1 MELLALITSWV
12 LMLFV
17 IVVIGALAFKKWKL
31 AVPLLL
37 IALIGN
43 WYFATIPLNVV
54 GWLSPSRLM
63 ADSQRMNET
72 SGCLKVITFNCN
84 LSPKHANIKHRR
96 KAVVNFIRQQDTDI
110 VFLAENFILKND
122 SVWQELQCNFPYHS
136 QTKKAVGNCIY
147 SKYPILSDTTYRE
160 KGKGYGITFCQIDHH
175 GQKIDVYGVHLSS
188 NNYNEHREYMT
199 PDSVVTR
206 EQARSY
212 LSQIVA
218 AAHQREDEARIIAEC
233 MQNDPASPKSNAPP
247 NSQVPTIV
255 MGDFNDV
262 SGSPT
267 MNILQSAGLADA
279 WWESGFGYGA
289 TIQHPL
295 PYRIDHILYNDKLK
309 LECIKK
315 IDADG
320 ISDHDA
326 LTASFKLTK

>member
-1 MELLALITSWV
+1 MESCW
-12 LMLFV
+12 
-17 IVVIGALAFKKWKL
+17 
-31 AVPLLL
+31 PLLL
-37 IALIGN
+37 VAFTCN
-43 WYFATIPLNVV
+43 SYFETLPLNVIRC
-54 GWLSPSRLM
+54 LSPYCLM
-63 ADSQRMNET
+63 ADSLRMNET
-72 SGCLKVITFNCN
+72 SGSLKVMSFNCN
-84 LSPKHANIKHRR
+84 LSRNHADIKHRR
-96 KAVVNFIRQQDTDI
+96 EAVVNFIRQQDADI

-122 SVWQELQCNFPYHS
+122 SVWQKLQDKYPYHS
-136 QTKKAVGNCIY
+136 QTKRAMGNSIY
-147 SKYPILSDTTYRE
+147 CKYPILSDTTYSE

-188 NNYNEHREYMT
+188 NNYNEHQEYMT

-233 MQNDPASPKSNAPP
+233 MQNDPASPKSNAAP

-279 WWESGFGYGA
+279 WWEGGFGYGA

-326 LTASFKLTK
+326 LVAKFKLIEK